1 MWSLTFKD
9 GNKII
14 FLIRR
19 DSTHP
24 IVPLCVSHKL
34 VALVE
39 LFFAVVA
46 LKLKCVLV
54 DPLVNSSHLVVKES
68 LFTSFTFVRSLPC
81 VADCVTP
88 QGSLR
93 TTLLTTRGAEL
104 F

>member
-34 VALVE
+34 MALVE
-39 LFFAVVA
+39 LFLTMVA
-46 LKLKCVLV
+46 LVLKCLLV
-54 DPLVNSSHLVVKES
+54 DPLVDSSHLFVKET
-68 LFTSFTFVRSLPC
+68 LFASFTFVRSLPC
-81 VADCVTP
+81 VANRVAP
-88 QGSLR
+88 EGSL
-93 TTLLTTRGAEL
+93 
-104 F
+104 